1 MKSWHRFYDPETGR
15 YISADPIG
23 LAGGINLYAYADQNP
38 INYVDPDGLNPLAL
52 PAYEVIKWGGAALIA
67 AFGAKA
73 AKETAD
79 AINDA
84 SSEECSDPCN
94 NDPNTDKCRRL
105 AEKIANLR
113 KEVYEKRIPD
123 LENNPGNLPERIG
136 PGENLR
142 DTVRGH
148 RKLLNRQWRR
158 LQELEDKYD
167 KECRKKC

>member
-1 MKSWHRFYDPETGR
+1 M
-15 YISADPIG
+15 
-23 LAGGINLYAYADQNP
+23 NLYSYANQNP
-38 INYVDPDGLNPLAL
+38 TNYIDPYGLSPALAI
-52 PAYEVIKWGGAALIA
+52 PAYEIIKWGGAALIA
-67 AFGAKA
+67 TMGAKA
-73 AKETAD
+73 AKENAD
-79 AINDA
+79 AINDT
-84 SSEECSDPCN
+84 STKECRDPCQ
-94 NDPNTDKCRRL
+94 NDPNTKKCRRL

-136 PGENLR
+136 PGEKLR

-158 LQELEDKYD
+158 LEELEDKYD